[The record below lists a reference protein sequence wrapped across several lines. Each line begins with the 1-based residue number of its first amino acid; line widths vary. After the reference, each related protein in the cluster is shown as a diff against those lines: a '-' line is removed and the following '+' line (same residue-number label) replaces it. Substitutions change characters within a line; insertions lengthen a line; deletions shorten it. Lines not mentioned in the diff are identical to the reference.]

1 MDKQKFEEL
10 SREVREY
17 LSRNIYQGYSK
28 PFEIDSL
35 IEPSI
40 MGTKGPRLS
49 PKGIDEEIIEF
60 DEKWEK
66 GLAEIG
72 ERFEVTLRLDHRAYM
87 K

>member
-17 LSRNIYQGYSK
+17 LSRNVYQDYSK

-35 IEPSI
+35 IELI
-40 MGTKGPRLS
+40 IGTRGFRLS
-49 PKGIDEEIIEF
+49 PKGIDEEIMEF
-60 DEKWEK
+60 DENWEK

-72 ERFEVTLRLDHRAYM
+72 ERFEVALRLDHRAYM